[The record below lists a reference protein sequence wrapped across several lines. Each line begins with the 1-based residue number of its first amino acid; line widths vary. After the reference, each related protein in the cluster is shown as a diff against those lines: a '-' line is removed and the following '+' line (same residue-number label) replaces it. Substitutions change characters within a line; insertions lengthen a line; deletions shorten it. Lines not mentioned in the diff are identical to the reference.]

1 MGRNWREKLVFFVAG
16 QERERDLY
24 NSVQIF
30 GRFKL
35 IYYDYC
41 CWICLLAAIFSHST
55 SFQLRRNMLRN
66 VWIPSCPSNKTWR
79 KIQTEN
85 WVLFFYWDFFTI
97 FFFIIFGLIGSMLV
111 RDDFHIEII
120 YAAFTCYW
128 NTKITVN
135 FLSNNKNPNK
145 FEQQF
150 HFSNTLF
157 SNQLVYLHIHI
168 NE

>member
-55 SFQLRRNMLRN
+55 SFQLRRNMLPNVLNPIMSIKQNVAKNSNGKLSSFFLLRFFHNFFLHNFWSNWINACTRWFSYRN
-66 VWIPSCPSNKTWR
+66 HLCRI
-79 KIQTEN
+79 
-85 WVLFFYWDFFTI
+85 Y
-97 FFFIIFGLIGSMLV
+97 MLLKYQN
-111 RDDFHIEII
+111 H
-120 YAAFTCYW
+120 C
-128 NTKITVN
+128 
-135 FLSNNKNPNK
+135 K
-145 FEQQF
+145 FSF
-150 HFSNTLF
+150 K
-157 SNQLVYLHIHI
+157 
-168 NE
+168 